1 MARLI
6 LKLFKGHVSD
16 LISKTIGI
24 DSVDVFSQIS
34 SPPQSDMGDLAFPC
48 FKLAK
53 TMSKS
58 PKDIAQDI
66 CSKLKTNI
74 EKDGLID
81 DVKAFGPY
89 VNFFIN
95 KDKFFY
101 AIINQLTHRA
111 KPAKHGTV
119 VIDYSSPNIAK
130 PIAFHHIRSTVIGN
144 IIGNI
149 FEHNGYDVVR
159 INYLGDWGT
168 QFGKLITAFEKY
180 GNDEKLEQEGIRHL
194 LDIYVQYHKEE
205 DSDKELGNTARK
217 WFQLMEAGDKKALA
231 YWKRFRDISIK
242 EFDKIYTRLG
252 VQFTKTEGESFYNG
266 KTEPVI
272 QEIDKKIG
280 TKESD
285 GAVIV
290 DMSSYDMPPVLLKK
304 TDGTTLYATRDIAT
318 AIDRWDRFKFTE
330 SIYVVANQQELHFK
344 QVFKTLELMNFDWA
358 SRCRHV
364 QFGLLHFEDAK
375 MSTREGRMVFLEDV
389 LNKSVELARQA
400 IEEKNPSLENK
411 EEISESVG
419 VGAIIFGD
427 VCKRRIQ
434 DITFKW
440 EDILSFDGETAPYVQ
455 YTHARACSILS
466 KSSFDN
472 SLKKIDSMVK
482 NSSKSSFKP
491 NDVEYELIKMASLM
505 EDRILEAQTECE
517 PFIIARYLLD
527 LCKDFNRFYYQEKII
542 DVHDEEQKFAKLA
555 LVYTIKENI
564 RICLSIMGIKAPER
578 M

>member
-1 MARLI
+1 M
-6 LKLFKGHVSD
+6 KLFKGHVSD

>member
-1 MARLI
+1 M
-6 LKLFKGHVSD
+6 KLFKEYVSS
-16 LISKTIGI
+16 LISTNIGI
-24 DSVDVFSQIS
+24 DRAEVFSQIS
-34 SPPQSDMGDLAFPC
+34 TPPQADMGDLAFPC

-53 TMSKS
+53 IMSKS

-66 CSKLKTNI
+66 SDKLGANI
-74 EKDGLID
+74 EENSLIESI
-81 DVKAFGPY
+81 KAFGPY

-95 KDKFFY
+95 KGKFFHVV
-101 AIINQLTHRA
+101 INESLNHNKANKTS
-111 KPAKHGTV
+111 KHGTV

-149 FEHNGYDVVR
+149 FDYNGYDVVR

-180 GNDEKLEQEGIRHL
+180 GDDQTLEKEGIRHL
-194 LDIYVQYHKEE
+194 LDIYVKYHKEE
-205 DSDKELGNTARK
+205 NEELDAIARK
-217 WFQLMEAGDKKALA
+217 WFQLMETGDKKALA

-242 EFDKIYTRLG
+242 EFDRVYTRLG
-252 VQFTKTEGESFYNG
+252 VHFTKTEGESFYNG
-266 KTEPVI
+266 KTDAVI
-272 QEIDKKIG
+272 QEIEKKIG
-280 TKESD
+280 IKESE

-304 TDGTTLYATRDIAT
+304 TDGTTLYATRDISA
-318 AIDRWDRFKFTE
+318 AIDRWDRFKFME

-344 QVFKTLELMNFDWA
+344 QVFKTLELMNFDWS

-375 MSTREGRMVFLEDV
+375 MSTREGRIVFLEDV
-389 LNKSVELARQA
+389 LNKSVELAKQA
-400 IEEKNPSLENK
+400 IEEKNPNLENK
-411 EEISESVG
+411 EEIAESVG

-440 EDILSFDGETAPYVQ
+440 EDVLSFDGETAPYVQ

-466 KSSFDN
+466 KSGFDKASAKLEN
-472 SLKKIDSMVK
+472 MTKK
-482 NSSKSSFKP
+482 SSNNSFKP
-491 NDVEYELIKMASLM
+491 NALEYELVKMLSLM
-505 EDRILEAQTECE
+505 EDKIIEAQTECE
-517 PFIIARYLLD
+517 PFIIARYVLD
-527 LCKDFNRFYYQEKII
+527 LCREFNRFYYQEKII
-542 DVHDEEQKFAKLA
+542 DIQDEAHKSAKLA
-555 LVYTIKENI
+555 LVYSIKENI
-564 RICLSIMGIKAPER
+564 KTCLNIMGIKAPER